1 MEKKTTTQVLYHS
14 IIEPK
19 KLLHLNVGEV
29 WRYRDLIWLFV
40 KKDFTLIY
48 KQTILGPIWLF
59 LNPLLTTLIYT
70 VVFGGIA
77 NISTNGVPKV
87 LFYMAGNALWSFFSD
102 SISKTATTF
111 RDNAQVFGKIYF
123 PRLTRPISIVIFMGL
138 NLVLQLGMF
147 LPFWCFYLIR
157 GEVHPHWALIWVLPI
172 VVIFMAAMALG
183 CGIIVSSV
191 TTKYRDLTI
200 AVTFGVKL
208 WMYATPVVYPMATVE
223 NELLRK
229 AILINPVTQPMELF
243 RYVLFGEGELSVFGL
258 LWSAVFAVVIAIVG
272 MMYFNKVE
280 KTFMDTI

>member
-1 MEKKTTTQVLYHS
+1 MEKKTTQALYHTV
-14 IIEPK
+14 IEPK
-19 KLLHLNVGEV
+19 KLLHLNIGEI
-29 WRYRDLIWLFV
+29 WRYRDLTWLFV

-48 KQTILGPIWLF
+48 KQTILGPLWLF

-102 SISKTATTF
+102 AISKTATTF

-123 PRLTRPISIVIFMGL
+123 PRLTRPISIVIFMGI
-138 NLVLQLGMF
+138 NLALQLAMF
-147 LPFWCFYLIR
+147 LPFWLFYLIR
-157 GEVHPHWALIWVLPI
+157 GDVHPHWGLIWLLPVII
-172 VVIFMAAMALG
+172 VFMAAMALG

-208 WMYATPVVYPMATVE
+208 WMYATPVVYPMATIE

-229 AILINPVTQPMELF
+229 VILINPVTQPMELF
-243 RYVLFGEGELSVFGL
+243 RYVLFGEGDLSAVGL